1 MQTTHCLRV
10 EAYLAHSLQI
20 AELETAWLADRG
32 AVPMIGPENFKF
44 DDSAA
49 GEKPLTLVNRN
60 AEELDFLLDF
70 RECAKTIMDTATRLG
85 VPFFCFPHALFFHVG
100 NVFVHV
106 RTDLSRCCGQLRR
119 KVPR

>member
-10 EAYLAHSLQI
+10 EAYLADSLQI
-20 AELETAWLADRG
+20 AELETAWLADGG
-32 AVPMIGPENFKF
+32 AVPMIGPVNFKF
-44 DDSAA
+44 DDGA
-49 GEKPLTLVNRN
+49 GAQPPTLVNRN

-70 RECAKTIMDTATRLG
+70 LECAKTIMDTKTRLG
-85 VPFFCFPHALFFHVG
+85 VPFFCFSHALFFHVG